1 MDIREKVRLQYQAL
15 LTGDVALAVATTAP
29 DWAND
34 EADGEP
40 PACRIP
46 GPAGLL
52 ATGAWMRAAFS
63 ELRFVEHVSVAD
75 EHHVLSEIT
84 LSGRHTGPFTV
95 FEDGR
100 LAQVLPP
107 TGRAFAVRQ
116 FHLHRLRGD
125 EIVGHSAVRDD
136 LGMLTQIG
144 AFPPDPRLLARAL
157 AWRLTGRAARQARTR
172 PPARRPRRPRRS
184 AYRPVRSGGDRPS
197 ARRPGPAA
205 PRPAP
210 TRARAG
216 R

>member
-34 EADGEP
+34 EAEGEP

-95 FEDGR
+95 FEDGK

-144 AFPPDPRLLARAL
+144 AFPPDPRLLARTL
-157 AWRLTGRAARQARTR
+157 AWRLTGRAARAGRDAAAQA
-172 PPARRPRRPRRS
+172 
-184 AYRPVRSGGDRPS
+184 D
-197 ARRPGPAA
+197 AA
-205 PRPAP
+205 TAAVELTP
-210 TRARAG
+210 TRS
-216 R
+216 

>member
-15 LTGDVALAVATTAP
+15 LTGDVALAVATTAA

-63 ELRFVEHVSVAD
+63 DLRFVEHVSVAD
-75 EHHVLSEIT
+75 EHHVLSKIT

-95 FEDGR
+95 FEDGE

-116 FHLHRLRGD
+116 VHLHRLRGD
-125 EIVGHSAVRDD
+125 EIVGHAAVRDD

-144 AFPPDPRLLARAL
+144 AFPPDPRLLARTV
-157 AWRLTGRAARQARTR
+157 AWRLTGRAARAGRE
-172 PPARRPRRPRRS
+172 A
-184 AYRPVRSGGDRPS
+184 V
-197 ARRPGPAA
+197 
-205 PRPAP
+205 
-210 TRARAG
+210 ARAEAAAAEVG
-216 R
+216 RVPVEVGREWK

>member
-1 MDIREKVRLQYQAL
+1 MNIREKVCLQYQAL

-34 EADGEP
+34 EAEGEP

-63 ELRFVEHVSVAD
+63 DLRFVEHVSVAD
-75 EHHVLSEIT
+75 EQHVLSEIT
-84 LSGRHTGPFTV
+84 LSGTHTGPFTI

-107 TGRAFAVRQ
+107 TGRGFAVRQ
-116 FHLHRLRGD
+116 FHLHRLRGE
-125 EIVGHSAVRDD
+125 EIIGHSAVRDD

-144 AFPPDPRLLARAL
+144 AFPPDPRLLARTL
-157 AWRLTGRAARQARTR
+157 AWRLTGRAARAGRDAVAGAEAAAAQVKLA
-172 PPARRPRRPRRS
+172 PARS
-184 AYRPVRSGGDRPS
+184 
-197 ARRPGPAA
+197 
-205 PRPAP
+205 
-210 TRARAG
+210 
-216 R
+216 

>member
-34 EADGEP
+34 EAEGEP

-63 ELRFVEHVSVAD
+63 DLRLVEHVSVAD

-95 FEDGR
+95 FEDGK

-144 AFPPDPRLLARAL
+144 AFPPDPKLLARTL
-157 AWRLTGRAARQARTR
+157 AWRITGRAAR
-172 PPARRPRRPRRS
+172 
-184 AYRPVRSGGDRPS
+184 
-197 ARRPGPAA
+197 
-205 PRPAP
+205 
-210 TRARAG
+210 AG
-216 R
+216 RDAVVSAEAAAAEAERTPVGQKRG

>member
-1 MDIREKVRLQYQAL
+1 
-15 LTGDVALAVATTAP
+15 
-29 DWAND
+29 
-34 EADGEP
+34 
-40 PACRIP
+40 
-46 GPAGLL
+46 
-52 ATGAWMRAAFS
+52 MRAAFS
-63 ELRFVEHVSVAD
+63 DLRFVEHVSVAD

-144 AFPPDPRLLARAL
+144 AFPPDPRLLARTL
-157 AWRLTGRAARQARTR
+157 AWRITGRAARAGQEAI
-172 PPARRPRRPRRS
+172 
-184 AYRPVRSGGDRPS
+184 
-197 ARRPGPAA
+197 
-205 PRPAP
+205 
-210 TRARAG
+210 TRAEAAAAVVRRAPVPSG
-216 R
+216 RSR

>member
-34 EADGEP
+34 EAEGEP

-63 ELRFVEHVSVAD
+63 ELRFVEHICLAD

-144 AFPPDPRLLARAL
+144 AFPPDPRLLARTL
-157 AWRLTGRAARQARTR
+157 AWRITGRAARAGQEAI
-172 PPARRPRRPRRS
+172 
-184 AYRPVRSGGDRPS
+184 
-197 ARRPGPAA
+197 
-205 PRPAP
+205 
-210 TRARAG
+210 TRAEAAAAAVRRAPVPSG
-216 R
+216 PSR